1 MLALLRFLYSIIS
14 TRVIPIFSSIVPY
27 NNASTQVKARP
38 ALNLQVGKEKR
49 ETFNLERP
57 NKSVEQRA

>member
-27 NNASTQVKARP
+27 NDASTQVKARP
-38 ALNLQVGKEKR
+38 ALNLQVGRKR
-49 ETFNLERP
+49 ERRSTLKGQTNL
-57 NKSVEQRA
+57 